1 VSKLP
6 KVQTH
11 PFPFLLYLEWALLG
25 VAALSELLL
34 TPTPRVR
41 QFPMA
46 TLLSIAGLW
55 LMGLRLPAG
64 RPAIQKLLYTG
75 LEFWLIVLAGGLSP
89 RGIRLFPFLY
99 LVLVIRSCLLFK
111 LPGRL
116 MVTGLAFSAFL
127 LTLLYRM
134 QTLNLPGRPMVQDRI
149 RFLIL
154 NLTLNAALLFGLI
167 LILVLFLINALLA
180 ERESRDKLAIANEQL
195 RQYALRIEDQ
205 ATLQERNR
213 IARDIHDSLGH
224 ALTGLNIQLEGA
236 LKLWQ
241 TNPTKA
247 QAFLAEAKR
256 LGSTALQAVRQSVA
270 TLRSDPLQGQSLELA
285 IARLAQEFQQT
296 TGILPTCDVK
306 LTRSLPSEVK
316 TAVYRIIQESLT
328 NICKHAAASAVQIQ
342 VETAKDLLLLQVRD
356 NGNGFEVNENTTG
369 FGVQGMQERSLVLGG
384 HFTIESQPGSG
395 CRILAKLP
403 LPKSPQ

>member
-1 VSKLP
+1 MSKLP
-6 KVQTH
+6 KAQTH

-34 TPTPRVR
+34 TPMPRVR
-41 QFPMA
+41 QFPLA

-55 LMGLRLPAG
+55 VMGLRMPIG

-75 LEFWLIVLAGGLSP
+75 VEFGLIVLAGGLSP

-180 ERESRDKLAIANEQL
+180 ERESREKLAIANEQL

-270 TLRSDPLQGQSLELA
+270 ALRSDPLQGQSVEMA
-285 IARLAQEFQQT
+285 IARLAQEFHCT
-296 TGILPTCDVK
+296 TGILPTCEIE
-306 LTRSLPSEVK
+306 LTRSLPLEVK
-316 TAVYRIIQESLT
+316 TAVYRIVQESLT
-328 NICKHAAASAVQIQ
+328 NICKYAAASAVQIQ
-342 VETAKDLLLLQVRD
+342 LRTEKDILLLQVQD
-356 NGNGFEVNENTTG
+356 NGKGFEVNENTTG
-369 FGVQGMQERSLVLGG
+369 FGIQGMQERSLALGG
-384 HFTIESQPGSG
+384 HFTIESQLGLG

-403 LPKSPQ
+403 LPKLPS

>member
-11 PFPFLLYLEWALLG
+11 PFLFLLYLEWALLG
-25 VAALSELLL
+25 VAALSELLFA
-34 TPTPRVR
+34 PMPRMR
-41 QFPMA
+41 QFPLA
-46 TLLSIAGLW
+46 TLLSIASFW
-55 LMGLRLPAG
+55 VMGLRMPIG
-64 RPAIQKLLYTG
+64 RPVPQKLLYTG
-75 LEFWLIVLAGGLSP
+75 LEFGLIVLAGGLSP

-180 ERESRDKLAIANEQL
+180 ERESREKLAIANEQL

-236 LKLWQ
+236 LKLSQ
-241 TNPTKA
+241 TNPAKA

-256 LGSTALQAVRQSVA
+256 LGSTALQAVRQSVSA
-270 TLRSDPLQGQSLELA
+270 LRSDPLQSQPLEVA
-285 IARLAQEFQQT
+285 IARLAQEFHRT
-296 TGILPTCDVK
+296 TGILPTCEIE
-306 LTRSLPSEVK
+306 LTRSLPLEVK
-316 TAVYRIIQESLT
+316 TAIYRIVQESLT
-328 NICKHAAASAVQIQ
+328 NICKYAAASAVQIQ
-342 VETAKDLLLLQVRD
+342 LKTTKDLLLLQVQD
-356 NGNGFEVNENTTG
+356 DGNGFEVNENTTG
-369 FGVQGMQERSLVLGG
+369 FGIQGMQERSSALGG
-384 HFTIESQPGSG
+384 HFTITSQPGAG

-403 LPKSPQ
+403 LPKFP

>member
-1 VSKLP
+1 
-6 KVQTH
+6 
-11 PFPFLLYLEWALLG
+11 
-25 VAALSELLL
+25 
-34 TPTPRVR
+34 
-41 QFPMA
+41 
-46 TLLSIAGLW
+46 
-55 LMGLRLPAG
+55 
-64 RPAIQKLLYTG
+64 
-75 LEFWLIVLAGGLSP
+75 
-89 RGIRLFPFLY
+89 
-99 LVLVIRSCLLFK
+99 
-111 LPGRL
+111 
-116 MVTGLAFSAFL
+116 
-127 LTLLYRM
+127 
-134 QTLNLPGRPMVQDRI
+134 
-149 RFLIL
+149 
-154 NLTLNAALLFGLI
+154 
-167 LILVLFLINALLA
+167 NALLS

-270 TLRSDPLQGQSLELA
+270 TLRSDPLQGQSLEMA

-296 TGILPTCDVK
+296 TGILPTCDVE

-316 TAVYRIIQESLT
+316 TAVYRIVQESLT